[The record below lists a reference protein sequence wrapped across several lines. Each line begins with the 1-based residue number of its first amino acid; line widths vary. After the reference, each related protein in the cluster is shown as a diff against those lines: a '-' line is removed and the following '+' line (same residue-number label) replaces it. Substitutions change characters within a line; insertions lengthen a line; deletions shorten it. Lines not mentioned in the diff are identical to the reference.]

1 MNSIALMLTLVGG
14 ACLACLLLVVFVFIA
29 FGAMKFIRD
38 KSNIA
43 QLESN
48 VAQLKT
54 IDPSD
59 GIDDRE
65 LKILK
70 DLLVK
75 QREAEEVTSA
85 KETIAKAIAS

>member
-29 FGAMKFIRD
+29 FGAMKFIRE

-43 QLESN
+43 QL
-48 VAQLKT
+48 KT
-54 IDPSD
+54 IDSSD

>member
-29 FGAMKFIRD
+29 FGAMKIIRE
-38 KSNIA
+38 KSNI
-43 QLESN
+43 
-48 VAQLKT
+48 AQLKT

-75 QREAEEVTSA
+75 QREAEEVNSA

>member
-1 MNSIALMLTLVGG
+1 MNLIAVMLTVVG
-14 ACLACLLLVVFVFIA
+14 AVCLACLLLVVLLFIG
-29 FGAMKFIRD
+29 FGAFKLLRD
-38 KSNIA
+38 NSNHAKLKS
-43 QLESN
+43 
-48 VAQLKT
+48 